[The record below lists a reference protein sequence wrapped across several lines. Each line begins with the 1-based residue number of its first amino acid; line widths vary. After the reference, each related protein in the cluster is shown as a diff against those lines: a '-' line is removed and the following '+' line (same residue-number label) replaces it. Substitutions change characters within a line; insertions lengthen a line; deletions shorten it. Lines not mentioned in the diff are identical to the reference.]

1 MRLVYSLGIQF
12 YSFVVLIFSL
22 FNKKAKDMIEGRK
35 EVPKKSDSENEDL
48 IWIHAASLGEFEQG
62 RPIIEQI
69 KKDYPNKKIL
79 LSFFSPSGYNIM
91 KDYAEVDEVCYI
103 PFDTRK
109 KAKQFIERKNP
120 ALVIFIKYEFW
131 FNFLIELNLKQIP
144 VVFVSAIF
152 REDQFFFKKRGN
164 WFLNKLKK
172 VDYFFVQNDK
182 SKIILENNGI
192 QNCSIAGD
200 TRFDAVI
207 TNSNSD
213 YQNDLINEFLLGK
226 KSIIFGSTW
235 EEDQA
240 LIVKL
245 INSGKLG
252 SKKIII
258 APHEINSAKI
268 EKLVETINIQV
279 GRYSKKEVSS
289 QVLIIDQIGILKYLY
304 RFCDLAY
311 IGGGFGVGIH
321 NTLEA
326 IVYKVP
332 VIFGPNFKK
341 FDEAIN
347 MINNGIGFYISN
359 YEEFEAQ
366 IIAFQKLDSQF
377 DLTLKINKFITEN
390 KGAANVILE
399 YLKKKKYL

>member
-1 MRLVYSLGIQF
+1 MRLVYSLGIKL
-12 YSFVVLIFSL
+12 YGFVVLIFSL
-22 FNKKAKDMIEGRK
+22 FNRKAKDMIEGRK
-35 EVPKKSDSENEDL
+35 EVLKRSKSENEEL

-62 RPIIEQI
+62 RPVIEQI
-69 KKDYPNKKIL
+69 RKDYPNKKIL
-79 LSFFSPSGYNIM
+79 LSFFSPSGYNIT
-91 KDYAEVDEVCYI
+91 KDYDQVDEVCYI
-103 PFDTRK
+103 PFDTKR
-109 KAKQFIERKNP
+109 KAKEFIEKKNP
-120 ALVIFIKYEFW
+120 SLVIFIKYEFW
-131 FNFLIELNLKQIP
+131 FNFLTELNLRQIP

-152 REDQFFFKKRGN
+152 REDQVYFKSTGN

-172 VDYFFVQNDK
+172 VDHFFVQNNK
-182 SKIILENNGI
+182 SKRILENNGI

-207 TNSNSD
+207 SNSNSD
-213 YQNDLINEFLLGK
+213 YQNDLIDQFLLGK

-258 APHEINSAKI
+258 APHEIDSSKI
-268 EKLVETINIQV
+268 EKLVKTINIQV

-289 QVLIIDQIGILKYLY
+289 QVLIIDQIGILKFLY
-304 RFCDLAY
+304 RFCDIAY

-326 IVYKVP
+326 VVYKVP
-332 VIFGPNFKK
+332 VVFGPNFKK
-341 FDEAIN
+341 FDEAVSIIN
-347 MINNGIGFYISN
+347 EGIGFSISN
-359 YEEFEAQ
+359 YEEFEAR
-366 IIAFQKLDSQF
+366 IIAFQKSDSQS
-377 DLTLKINKFITEN
+377 DLTLKINKFITDNE
-390 KGAANVILE
+390 GAVNVILE

>member
-12 YSFVVLIFSL
+12 YNFVVLIFSL

-258 APHEINSAKI
+258 APHEINSSKI

-359 YEEFEAQ
+359 YEEFEAR

>member
-12 YSFVVLIFSL
+12 YSFVVLILSL

-35 EVPKKSDSENEDL
+35 EAPKRSDSENEDL
-48 IWIHAASLGEFEQG
+48 IWVHAASLGEFEQG

-207 TNSNSD
+207 SNSNSD

-240 LIVKL
+240 FIVKL

-258 APHEINSAKI
+258 APHEIDSAKI

-279 GRYSKKEVSS
+279 GRYSKKEVNS

-359 YEEFEAQ
+359 YEEFEAR
-366 IIAFQKLDSQF
+366 IIAFQKLSSQF

>member
-240 LIVKL
+240 FIVKL

-258 APHEINSAKI
+258 APHEIDSAKI

-279 GRYSKKEVSS
+279 GRYSKKEVNS

-359 YEEFEAQ
+359 YEEFEAR
-366 IIAFQKLDSQF
+366 IIAFQKLSSQF

>member
-35 EVPKKSDSENEDL
+35 EAPKRSDSENEDL

-109 KAKQFIERKNP
+109 KAKKFIERKNP

-359 YEEFEAQ
+359 YEEFEAR

>member
-12 YSFVVLIFSL
+12 YSFVVLILSL

-35 EVPKKSDSENEDL
+35 EVPKRSDSENEDL

-164 WFLNKLKK
+164 WFLNRLKK

-207 TNSNSD
+207 SNSNSD

-240 LIVKL
+240 FIVKL

-258 APHEINSAKI
+258 APHEIDSAKI

-279 GRYSKKEVSS
+279 GRYSKKEVNS

-359 YEEFEAQ
+359 YEEFEAR
-366 IIAFQKLDSQF
+366 IIAFQKLSSQF

>member
-12 YSFVVLIFSL
+12 YSFVVLILSL

-35 EVPKKSDSENEDL
+35 EAPKRSDSENEDL

-207 TNSNSD
+207 SNSNSD

-240 LIVKL
+240 FIVKL

-258 APHEINSAKI
+258 APHEIDSAKI

-279 GRYSKKEVSS
+279 GRYSKKEVNS

-359 YEEFEAQ
+359 YEEFEAR
-366 IIAFQKLDSQF
+366 IIAFQKLSSQF

>member
-1 MRLVYSLGIQF
+1 
-12 YSFVVLIFSL
+12 
-22 FNKKAKDMIEGRK
+22 MIEGRK

-207 TNSNSD
+207 SNSNSD

-240 LIVKL
+240 FIVKL

-258 APHEINSAKI
+258 APHEIDSAKI

-279 GRYSKKEVSS
+279 GRYSKKEVNS

>member
-1 MRLVYSLGIQF
+1 
-12 YSFVVLIFSL
+12 
-22 FNKKAKDMIEGRK
+22 MIEGRK
-35 EVPKKSDSENEDL
+35 EVPKRSDSENEDL
-48 IWIHAASLGEFEQG
+48 IWVHAASLGEFEQG

-164 WFLNKLKK
+164 WFLNRLKK

-207 TNSNSD
+207 SNSNSD

-240 LIVKL
+240 FIVKL

-258 APHEINSAKI
+258 APHEIDSAKI
-268 EKLVETINIQV
+268 EKLIETINIQV
-279 GRYSKKEVSS
+279 GRYSKKEVNS

-359 YEEFEAQ
+359 YEEFEAR
-366 IIAFQKLDSQF
+366 IIAFQKLSSQF

>member
-359 YEEFEAQ
+359 YEEFEAR

>member
-12 YSFVVLIFSL
+12 YSFVVLILSL
-22 FNKKAKDMIEGRK
+22 FNKRAKDMIEGRK
-35 EVPKKSDSENEDL
+35 EVPKRSDSENEDL
-48 IWIHAASLGEFEQG
+48 IWVHAASLGEFEQG

-164 WFLNKLKK
+164 WFLNRLKK

-207 TNSNSD
+207 SNSNSD

-240 LIVKL
+240 FIVKL

-258 APHEINSAKI
+258 APHEIDSAKI
-268 EKLVETINIQV
+268 EKLIETINIQV
-279 GRYSKKEVSS
+279 GRYSKKEVNS

-359 YEEFEAQ
+359 YEEFEAR
-366 IIAFQKLDSQF
+366 IIAFQKLSSQF

>member
-1 MRLVYSLGIQF
+1 
-12 YSFVVLIFSL
+12 
-22 FNKKAKDMIEGRK
+22 MIEGRK

-359 YEEFEAQ
+359 YEEFEAR

>member
-1 MRLVYSLGIQF
+1 
-12 YSFVVLIFSL
+12 
-22 FNKKAKDMIEGRK
+22 MIEGRK

-258 APHEINSAKI
+258 APHEINSSKI

-359 YEEFEAQ
+359 YEEFEAR

>member
-1 MRLVYSLGIQF
+1 
-12 YSFVVLIFSL
+12 
-22 FNKKAKDMIEGRK
+22 MIEGRK
-35 EVPKKSDSENEDL
+35 EAPKRSDSEKEDL

-62 RPIIEQI
+62 KPIIEQI

-103 PFDTRK
+103 PFDTKK

-152 REDQFFFKKRGN
+152 REDQFFFKKRGY

-207 TNSNSD
+207 SNSNSD

-240 LIVKL
+240 FIVKL

-258 APHEINSAKI
+258 APHEIDSAKI

-279 GRYSKKEVSS
+279 GRYSKKEVNS

-359 YEEFEAQ
+359 YEEFEAR
-366 IIAFQKLDSQF
+366 IIAFQKLSSQF

>member
-12 YSFVVLIFSL
+12 YNFVVLIFSL

>member
-1 MRLVYSLGIQF
+1 
-12 YSFVVLIFSL
+12 
-22 FNKKAKDMIEGRK
+22 MIEGRK
-35 EVPKKSDSENEDL
+35 EAPKRSDSENEDL
-48 IWIHAASLGEFEQG
+48 IWVHAASLGEFEQG

-207 TNSNSD
+207 SNSNSD

-240 LIVKL
+240 FIVKL

-258 APHEINSAKI
+258 APHEIDSAKI

-279 GRYSKKEVSS
+279 GRYSKKEVNS

-359 YEEFEAQ
+359 YEEFEAR
-366 IIAFQKLDSQF
+366 IIAFQKLSSQF

>member
-240 LIVKL
+240 FIVKL

-258 APHEINSAKI
+258 APHEIDSAKI

-279 GRYSKKEVSS
+279 GRYSKKEVNS

>member
-1 MRLVYSLGIQF
+1 
-12 YSFVVLIFSL
+12 
-22 FNKKAKDMIEGRK
+22 MIEGRK

>member
-207 TNSNSD
+207 SNSNSD

-240 LIVKL
+240 FIVKL

-258 APHEINSAKI
+258 APHEIDSAKI

-279 GRYSKKEVSS
+279 GRYSKKEVNS